1 MSDNN
6 KFANSNIHNKQYD
19 DLLERYGDEHGNID
33 FNKVDYESLSYDD
46 YVELSHYWSTIN
58 YYEPKPENLKVSY
71 IKRLYAW
78 QEQAEKLDGEAPSHR
93 RFNLTLHVPQ
103 LAAAFKKS
111 VRKGE
116 VSKDTLLTIYRVVAQ
131 KLLQDPTTSD
141 EDIKAMHSV
150 IRSRVSEVYDRR
162 LAERRRR
169 IKWCIKWGEIINEVF
184 KWYKL

>member
-6 KFANSNIHNKQYD
+6 KFANSNIHSKQYD
-19 DLLERYGDEHGNID
+19 DLLERYGDGRGNID
-33 FNKVDYESLSYDD
+33 FDTVDYESLSYDD

-58 YYEPKPENLKVSY
+58 YYKPKPEHLKVSY
-71 IKRLYAW
+71 INRKFKW
-78 QEQAEKLDGEAPSHR
+78 DETIEKLEDDVPKHR

-103 LAAAFKKS
+103 LTNAFKKS

-116 VSKDTLLTIYRVVAQ
+116 VPKDTLLTIYRIVAQ
-131 KLLQDPTTSD
+131 KLLSDPSITD

-162 LAERRRR
+162 LAERRRMT
-169 IKWCIKWGEIINEVF
+169 K
-184 KWYKL
+184 

>member
-1 MSDNN
+1 MSGTDTPT
-6 KFANSNIHNKQYD
+6 KSNIHNKQYD

-33 FNKVDYESLSYDD
+33 FDTVDYDSLPYDD

-58 YYEPKPENLKVSY
+58 YYQPKPENLKVDY

-78 QEQAEKLDGEAPSHR
+78 QEQADKLEDDVPKHR

-103 LAAAFKKS
+103 LTNAFKKS

-116 VSKDTLLTIYRVVAQ
+116 VPKDTLLTIYRIVSM
-131 KLLQDPTTSD
+131 KLLADPSITD
-141 EDIKAMHSV
+141 EDIKVMHSV

-162 LAERRRR
+162 LAKRRRMVR
-169 IKWCIKWGEIINEVF
+169 
-184 KWYKL
+184 